1 MKVKVDGVKY
11 MERRGIGKEDGREIV
26 RNGGEG

>member
-1 MKVKVDGVKY
+1 MKVKVDRVKY
-11 MERRGIGKEDGREIV
+11 MERWGIGREEGREIV